1 MKRVSNS
8 RVEHVEIVF
17 QQHINSYGRLFGG
30 VLMSWIDVVAAVVAR
45 RHSLMEVSTVTVDS
59 LRFKKPIFLSDTV
72 VLVGQITW
80 TSLRAM
86 EVRVDTFTES
96 LGGERTHVNRAYLVL
111 VALDEKGKVVEVEP
125 IQPESPQE
133 IAEYSQGEKRQ
144 AIRLQRK
151 EEGFRNSS
159 GNHR

>member
-1 MKRVSNS
+1 MRKVRES

-45 RHSLMEVSTVTVDS
+45 RHCHMEVSTVTVDS

-80 TSLRAM
+80 TGRRAM
-86 EVRVDTFTES
+86 EVRVDTFTEN
-96 LGGERTHVNRAYLVL
+96 LKGNRTHVNRAYLVL
-111 VALDEKGKVVEVEP
+111 VAIDSEGNVVEVEP
-125 IQPESPQE
+125 IQPEGPDE
-133 IAEYSQGEKRQ
+133 IGEYTMAEKRQ

-151 EEGFRNSS
+151 EEGF
-159 GNHR
+159 